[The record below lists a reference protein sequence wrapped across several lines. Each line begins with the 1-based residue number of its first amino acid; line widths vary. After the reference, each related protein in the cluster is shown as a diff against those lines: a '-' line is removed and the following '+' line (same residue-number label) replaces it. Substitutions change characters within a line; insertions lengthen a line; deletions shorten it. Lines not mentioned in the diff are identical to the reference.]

1 MVGTSSLLKCPPGL
15 RRTQTGLRRSQ
26 RKEYDMDTA
35 MAPLVRG
42 GMGRL
47 GPQAVSRP
55 TQRVMQTYRERA
67 IADASRVHC
76 VAYVGHAALNA
87 IGLVV
92 HAEGQYSSL
101 YPNAEPYFR
110 SVVMNVAAVA
120 NQIVAEW
127 TLP

>member
-1 MVGTSSLLKCPPGL
+1 
-15 RRTQTGLRRSQ
+15 
-26 RKEYDMDTA
+26 MDTA